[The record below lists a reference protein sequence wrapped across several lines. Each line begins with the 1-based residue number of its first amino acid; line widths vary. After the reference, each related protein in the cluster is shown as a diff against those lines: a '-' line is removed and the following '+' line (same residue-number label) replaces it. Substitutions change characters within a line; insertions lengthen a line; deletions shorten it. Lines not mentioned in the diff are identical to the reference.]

1 MVPEPAALSRT
12 IEQRCF
18 LAKKVEKTKGSN
30 ETPTP
35 TAKSGD
41 APRLHTSTAKTVDVG
56 RRAAQVGAG
65 AMAMSV
71 AVHAALA
78 AVAFALPTTFSTRF
92 QNESEVFVEFT
103 APQVEMPPPVIP
115 PSPLTPEQE
124 AQLPSEPARTD
135 RPQTPS
141 PQNEQVTGGE
151 MVLPGEVAL
160 EPTGPLEASPEIT
173 PPNTGELN
181 PAERQ
186 RLTTLMAPGNVASS
200 FAVRDATGPVATAGP
215 AGVHVTGGRPA
226 LATEAEVERSLSGGL
241 RREIMAR
248 PWLSQTHPTLVQ
260 RPDGSREYTGHAFTA
275 RIMPDGSV
283 RFSDRGPIEGG
294 EMLQGGPARFDI
306 TDMIMGSQ
314 GQDPYRA
321 EREWFME
328 ETEEVR
334 VELETAAAARIR
346 ADAMAGVPG
355 RLAAMWG
362 RSTPAPIRR
371 RAIFRMWDEC
381 DEEGDGATVRRQVIA
396 FIRAEIPQ
404 TSADAFT
411 VEEMRRWNSDRESAA
426 EFAPYH

>member
-1 MVPEPAALSRT
+1 M
-12 IEQRCF
+12 
-18 LAKKVEKTKGSN
+18 AKKVEKTKASS

-35 TAKSGD
+35 TAKSG
-41 APRLHTSTAKTVDVG
+41 AELRPSETNPAKVVDVG

-65 AMAMSV
+65 AMAMSL
-71 AVHAALA
+71 AVHVGLA
-78 AVAFALPTTFSTRF
+78 AVALALPTTFSTRSAN
-92 QNESEVFVEFT
+92 QSEVFVEFS

-115 PSPLTPEQE
+115 PPEPEQ
-124 AQLPSEPARTD
+124 QDTLLPSEPQRAD
-135 RPQTPS
+135 RPQQTPAPS
-141 PQNEQVTGGE
+141 TPQVATGGS
-151 MVLPGEVAL
+151 MLLPGEVPV
-160 EPTGPLEASPEIT
+160 EPTGPLEPSPEIT
-173 PPNTGELN
+173 PPNSGELN
-181 PAERQ
+181 AAERQ
-186 RLTTLMAPGNVASS
+186 RLTTLLAPGNVASS

-215 AGVHVTGGRPA
+215 AGLRATGGRPA
-226 LATEAEVERSLSGGL
+226 LATEAEVERNLSGGL

-294 EMLQGGPARFDI
+294 EMLQGGPARFDV

-334 VELETAAAARIR
+334 VELETAAAARLR
-346 ADAMAGVPG
+346 AEAMAGVPG

-381 DEEGDGATVRRQVIA
+381 DEEGDGASVRRQVIA

-404 TSADAFT
+404 SSPDAFT
-411 VEEMRRWNSDRESAA
+411 VEEMRRWNADRESTA
-426 EFAPYH
+426 EFAPYQ

>member
-1 MVPEPAALSRT
+1 M
-12 IEQRCF
+12 
-18 LAKKVEKTKGSN
+18 AKKVEKTKSER
-30 ETPTP
+30 ETPSRP
-35 TAKSGD
+35 MASSEN
-41 APRLHTSTAKTVDVG
+41 APRPSDALPSSTNPANDVG

-65 AMAMSV
+65 AMFGSL

-78 AVAFALPTTFSTRF
+78 AVAFALPTTFSSRF
-92 QNESEVFVEFT
+92 RSESEVFVEFT
-103 APQVEMPPPVIP
+103 APSVEMPPPVIP
-115 PSPLTPEQE
+115 PAPTPEE
-124 AQLPSEPARTD
+124 AALEPALPQRTE
-135 RPQTPS
+135 RPTSPEQPS
-141 PQNEQVTGGE
+141 VEPSSGGS
-151 MVLPGEVAL
+151 MNLPGEVAL
-160 EPTGPLEASPEIT
+160 QPTGPLNPSPEIA
-173 PPNTGELN
+173 PPNMGELN

-186 RLTTLMAPGNVASS
+186 RLTTLLAPGNVASS

-215 AGVHVTGGRPA
+215 AGLTATGGRPA
-226 LATEAEVERSLSGGL
+226 LASEAEVERNLGSGL

-260 RPDGSREYTGHAFTA
+260 RPDGSREYHGHAFTA

-294 EMLQGGPARFDI
+294 EMLAGGPARFDV

-328 ETEEVR
+328 ETEDVR
-334 VELETAAAARIR
+334 IELETAAAARLR

-362 RSTPAPIRR
+362 RSTPAAIRR

-381 DEEGDGATVRRQVIA
+381 DEEGDGAAVRRQVIS
-396 FIRAEIPQ
+396 FIRGEIPE
-404 TSADAFT
+404 SSPDAFT
-411 VEEMRRWNSDRESAA
+411 VEEMRRWNADRESTA
-426 EFAPYH
+426 EFSPYR

>member
-1 MVPEPAALSRT
+1 M
-12 IEQRCF
+12 
-18 LAKKVEKTKGSN
+18 AKKVEKTKGSP

-35 TAKSGD
+35 TAKSGVES
-41 APRLHTSTAKTVDVG
+41 RLPSNTKVVDVS
-56 RRAAQVGAG
+56 RRAAQVGVG
-65 AMAMSV
+65 AMAMSL
-71 AVHAALA
+71 AAHAGLA
-78 AVAFALPTTFSTRF
+78 AVAFALPTEFSTRF
-92 QNESEVFVEFT
+92 QNESEVFVEFS

-115 PSPLTPEQE
+115 PPLTPEPQS
-124 AQLPSEPARTD
+124 PSEPERAD

-141 PQNEQVTGGE
+141 PLNQQTTGE
-151 MVLPGEVAL
+151 AVIVPGEVPL

-173 PPNTGELN
+173 PLNSGELN

-200 FAVRDATGPVATAGP
+200 FAVRDSTGPVATAGP
-215 AGVHVTGGRPA
+215 AGLHATGGRPT
-226 LATEAEVERSLSGGL
+226 LATEAEVERELSGGL

-248 PWLSQTHPTLVQ
+248 PWLTQTHPTLVQ

-334 VELETAAAARIR
+334 IELETAAAARIR

>member
-1 MVPEPAALSRT
+1 MVQSR
-12 IEQRCF
+12 CS
-18 LAKKVEKTKGSN
+18 LAKKVEKTKGSP

-35 TAKSGD
+35 TAKSVVKS
-41 APRLHTSTAKTVDVG
+41 RLPLNTKVVDVS
-56 RRAAQVGAG
+56 RRAAQMGIG
-65 AMAMSV
+65 AMAMSL
-71 AVHAALA
+71 AVHAGLA

-92 QNESEVFVEFT
+92 QNESEVFVEFS

-115 PSPLTPEQE
+115 PPLTPEQE
-124 AQLPSEPARTD
+124 AQLPSEPRRTD

-141 PQNEQVTGGE
+141 PQNQQVTGGA
-151 MVLPGEVAL
+151 MILPGEAAL
-160 EPTGPLEASPEIT
+160 EPTGPLEPSPEIT
-173 PPNTGELN
+173 LPNSGELN
-181 PAERQ
+181 AAERQ

-215 AGVHVTGGRPA
+215 AGLHATGGRPA

-248 PWLSQTHPTLVQ
+248 PWLTQTHPTLVQ

-283 RFSDRGPIEGG
+283 RFSDRGPIDGG

-334 VELETAAAARIR
+334 VELETADAARIR

-355 RLAAMWG
+355 
-362 RSTPAPIRR
+362 
-371 RAIFRMWDEC
+371 C
-381 DEEGDGATVRRQVIA
+381 VI
-396 FIRAEIPQ
+396 
-404 TSADAFT
+404 TLSA
-411 VEEMRRWNSDRESAA
+411 
-426 EFAPYH
+426 